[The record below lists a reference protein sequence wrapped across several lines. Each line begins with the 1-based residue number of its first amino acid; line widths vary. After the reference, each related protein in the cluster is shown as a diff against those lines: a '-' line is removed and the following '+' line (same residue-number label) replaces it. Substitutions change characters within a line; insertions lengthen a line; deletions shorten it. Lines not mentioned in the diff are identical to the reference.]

1 MSGVLAS
8 PGHADSI
15 QGLGMTATLRPRRR
29 LHAAL
34 TAALALALAGCSADK
49 YPNTIFE
56 PTTEFNREVLS
67 IFHSLFFWSALVFV
81 LVEAALIW
89 VMWRYRRREG
99 QPEPRHVHGNTT
111 LEIAW
116 TLIPAIILV
125 VIAVPTV
132 RAIFRTQAKAV
143 PGALQVQ
150 VIGHQW
156 WWEFR
161 YPQYGIVTANELYL
175 PIGRTVNF
183 ELKTADVLH
192 SFWIPRLGGKRDLIS
207 NHTNYLWF
215 TPDSVTENA
224 YHGSCN
230 EYCGASHAN
239 MLFRAFTVTPAQFE
253 QWTIHQKTPA
263 AFNAAPAAP
272 GAGAPVSAAV
282 TQSAQSAKTSGTP
295 QATANPQAPATPAVT
310 PASYTGFTAERMPAY
325 AVPNAPLPDGLTFTE
340 GLTGDPARGQQIY
353 SRSAC
358 IGCHTISGNPMSQG
372 VIGPNLTH
380 FGSRLTVAAAMFPN
394 DEKHLRLW
402 IKDARLMKPGAIMPP
417 FGKGAYDPVLKSNL
431 TSGLS
436 DQEIADIA
444 AYLHALK

>member
-1 MSGVLAS
+1 
-8 PGHADSI
+8 
-15 QGLGMTATLRPRRR
+15 MTATLRPRRR

-34 TAALALALAGCSADK
+34 TAALALALVACSADK

-89 VMWRYRRREG
+89 VMWRYRRRDG

-116 TLIPAIILV
+116 TLIPAVILV
-125 VIAVPTV
+125 FIAVPTV

-143 PGALQVQ
+143 PSALQVQ

-161 YPQYGIVTANELYL
+161 YPQYGITTANELYL

-183 ELKTADVLH
+183 ELRTNDVLH

-215 TPDSVTENA
+215 TPDSVGENA
-224 YHGSCN
+224 WNGSCN
-230 EYCGASHAN
+230 EYCGSSHAN
-239 MLFRAFTVTPAQFE
+239 MRFRAFTVTPAQFE

-263 AFNAAPAAP
+263 AFGAVAATPA
-272 GAGAPVSAAV
+272 
-282 TQSAQSAKTSGTP
+282 
-295 QATANPQAPATPAVT
+295 APATPAPATAKPGT
-310 PASYTGFTAERMPAY
+310 PAATTPAASATAAAATPVTAVSNPGYTGFSADKLPAY
-325 AVPNAPLPDGLTFTE
+325 TVPTMPIPDGITFTA
-340 GLTGDPARGQQIY
+340 GLTGDPTRGQQIY

-358 IGCHTISGNPMSQG
+358 IGCHMITGNPMSQG

-380 FGSRLTVAAAMFPN
+380 FGSRLTIGGALYAN
-394 DEKHLRLW
+394 DEQHLALW
-402 IKDARLMKPGAIMPP
+402 IKNARLMKPGSIMPTL
-417 FGKGAYDPVLKSNL
+417 GKGEYDPILATTLK
-431 TSGLS
+431 SGLS
-436 DQEIADIA
+436 DQEITDIV

>member
-1 MSGVLAS
+1 
-8 PGHADSI
+8 
-15 QGLGMTATLRPRRR
+15 MTATLRPRRR

-81 LVEAALIW
+81 LVEAALIY

-99 QPEPRHVHGNTT
+99 TAEPRHVHGNTT

-116 TLIPAIILV
+116 TLIPAVILI

-132 RAIFRTQAKAV
+132 RTIFRTQAKAV
-143 PGALQVQ
+143 PNALQVQ

-156 WWEFR
+156 WWEFK
-161 YPQYGIVTANELYL
+161 YPQYGITTANELYL

-183 ELKTADVLH
+183 ELHSADVIH
-192 SFWIPRLGGKRDLIS
+192 SFWIPRLGGKRDLVS

-215 TPDSVTENA
+215 TPDSVGENA
-224 YHGSCN
+224 FNGSCN

-239 MLFRAFTVTPAQFE
+239 MKFRAFTVTPAEFE

-263 AFNAAPAAP
+263 AFGAAPAAGAP
-272 GAGAPVSAAV
+272 VTAATTQTASQAKTQGNPQATAATTGTTPAGAPVV
-282 TQSAQSAKTSGTP
+282 
-295 QATANPQAPATPAVT
+295 
-310 PASYTGFTAERMPAY
+310 PASNTGYTGFTAARLPAY
-325 AVPNAPLPDGLTFTE
+325 TVPTMPIPEGMKFTP
-340 GLTGDPARGQQIY
+340 GLTGDAARGQQIY

-358 IGCHTISGNPMSQG
+358 IGCHMIAGNPMSQG
-372 VIGPNLTH
+372 IIGPNLTH
-380 FGSRLTVAAAMFPN
+380 FGSRLTLAAGLYPN
-394 DEKHLRLW
+394 DEQHLALW
-402 IKDARLMKPGAIMPP
+402 IKNARVMKPDVIMPTL
-417 FGKGAYDPVLKSNL
+417 GKGEYDPVLGTTLK
-431 TSGLS
+431 SGLS
-436 DQEIADIA
+436 DQEIADIV

>member
-1 MSGVLAS
+1 
-8 PGHADSI
+8 
-15 QGLGMTATLRPRRR
+15 MTATIRPRRR

-81 LVEAALIW
+81 LVEVALIW

-99 QPEPRHVHGNTT
+99 APEPRHVHGNTT

-116 TLIPAIILV
+116 TLIPAVILI

-161 YPQYGIVTANELYL
+161 YPQYGITTANELYL

-183 ELKTADVLH
+183 ELKTADVIH
-192 SFWIPRLGGKRDLIS
+192 SFWIPRLGGKRDLVS

-215 TPDSVTENA
+215 TRTASARTR
-224 YHGSCN
+224 ST
-230 EYCGASHAN
+230 GAATSTAG
-239 MLFRAFTVTPAQFE
+239 RATRTCA
-253 QWTIHQKTPA
+253 
-263 AFNAAPAAP
+263 
-272 GAGAPVSAAV
+272 SA
-282 TQSAQSAKTSGTP
+282 
-295 QATANPQAPATPAVT
+295 
-310 PASYTGFTAERMPAY
+310 R
-325 AVPNAPLPDGLTFTE
+325 
-340 GLTGDPARGQQIY
+340 
-353 SRSAC
+353 SR
-358 IGCHTISGNPMSQG
+358 
-372 VIGPNLTH
+372 
-380 FGSRLTVAAAMFPN
+380 
-394 DEKHLRLW
+394 
-402 IKDARLMKPGAIMPP
+402 
-417 FGKGAYDPVLKSNL
+417 
-431 TSGLS
+431 
-436 DQEIADIA
+436 
-444 AYLHALK
+444 

>member
-1 MSGVLAS
+1 
-8 PGHADSI
+8 
-15 QGLGMTATLRPRRR
+15 MTATLRPRRR

-81 LVEAALIW
+81 FVEAALIY
-89 VMWRYRRREG
+89 VIWRYRRREG
-99 QPEPRHVHGNTT
+99 APDPEHVHGNTT

-116 TLIPAIILV
+116 TLIPAVILI

-132 RAIFRTQAKAV
+132 RTIFRTQAKAV

-161 YPQYGIVTANELYL
+161 YPQYGVITANELYL

-183 ELKTADVLH
+183 ELKTADVIH
-192 SFWIPRLGGKRDLIS
+192 SFWIPRLGGKRDLIA

-215 TPDSVTENA
+215 TPDSVAANA
-224 YHGSCN
+224 FNGSCN

-239 MLFRAFTVTPAQFE
+239 MRFRVFTVTPAQFE
-253 QWTIHQKTPA
+253 LWTIHEKSPA
-263 AFNAAPAAP
+263 LFSAAPAAVAP
-272 GAGAPVSAAV
+272 ATAATATGTTPAGAPVTAV
-282 TQSAQSAKTSGTP
+282 
-295 QATANPQAPATPAVT
+295 ANTGYA
-310 PASYTGFTAERMPAY
+310 GFTADQLPPYTVPTMPI
-325 AVPNAPLPDGLTFTE
+325 PDGMKFTA
-340 GLTGDPARGQQIY
+340 GLTGDAARGQQIY

-358 IGCHTISGNPMSQG
+358 IGCHTIAGNRMSQG

-380 FGSRLTVAAAMFPN
+380 FGSRLTLAAGLYAN
-394 DEKHLRLW
+394 DEQHLALW
-402 IKDARLMKPGAIMPP
+402 IKNARVMKPGVIMPTL
-417 FGKGAYDPVLKSNL
+417 GRGEHDPILGTTL
-431 TSGLS
+431 TAGLS
-436 DQEIADIA
+436 DQEIADIV